1 MKEKMTVG
9 EFAKLKNISQETLR
23 HYDRM
28 GLLKPQWT
36 DEMTGYRYYSIF
48 QYETL
53 STISELRDLG
63 MPLKEIK
70 EFLEKRDVDRTLLL
84 LEERHQQLSLEIQRL
99 SVIEKRIAHKLAHLK
114 KYSAVKPSQEY
125 EVKAFPERQI
135 LLWKQELKNGIP
147 EEYGFAE
154 LEGQLKQFAPIFAE
168 NRYGIRVSLGD
179 TIREYMF
186 LFLDGYE
193 KMEEQQSETIVNI
206 IKEGKYACIFW
217 KYETQELET
226 FLDEFICRLME
237 DGRKPDEDVVM
248 IAQVDLSVVGDVDQI
263 LYEIQVPI
271 KQY

>member
-1 MKEKMTVG
+1 M
-9 EFAKLKNISQETLR
+9 
-23 HYDRM
+23 
-28 GLLKPQWT
+28 
-36 DEMTGYRYYSIF
+36 
-48 QYETL
+48 
-53 STISELRDLG
+53 
-63 MPLKEIK
+63 
-70 EFLEKRDVDRTLLL
+70 
-84 LEERHQQLSLEIQRL
+84 
-99 SVIEKRIAHKLAHLK
+99 
-114 KYSAVKPSQEY
+114 
-125 EVKAFPERQI
+125 PERQI

>member
-1 MKEKMTVG
+1 M
-9 EFAKLKNISQETLR
+9 
-23 HYDRM
+23 
-28 GLLKPQWT
+28 
-36 DEMTGYRYYSIF
+36 
-48 QYETL
+48 
-53 STISELRDLG
+53 
-63 MPLKEIK
+63 
-70 EFLEKRDVDRTLLL
+70 
-84 LEERHQQLSLEIQRL
+84 
-99 SVIEKRIAHKLAHLK
+99 
-114 KYSAVKPSQEY
+114 
-125 EVKAFPERQI
+125 PERQI

-179 TIREYMF
+179 TIREHMF

-217 KYETQELET
+217 KYEIQELEM
-226 FLDEFICRLME
+226 FLDKFICRLME
-237 DGRKPDEDVVM
+237 DGRKPDGDVVM